1 MQVTC
6 YDHAPGAEALC
17 MFANNDCNCGDG
29 PAAAAVQA
37 CILQSCTVKE
47 WLGKTLLE
55 TSLLQRWPSE
65 DTDVS
70 VVTMNATDT
79 VCDRPLRD
87 DGHILII
94 YAATLG
100 PLALL
105 AVAMRLYV
113 AIRQRSFG
121 YDDLFACLA
130 VSMSVSNSIGLA
142 TSARLGLG
150 RDIWTLT
157 QHEITRVNK
166 VSELRTYSWAEDD
179 LHQVIY
185 ICQNFYFWCSGFQ
198 KLCFLFLFLRIFP
211 SESARRLCYAGIVIS
226 IGYATGFGL
235 TMMFACWPIS
245 GQSRAT
251 ACRQS

>member
-1 MQVTC
+1 
-6 YDHAPGAEALC
+6 
-17 MFANNDCNCGDG
+17 
-29 PAAAAVQA
+29 
-37 CILQSCTVKE
+37 
-47 WLGKTLLE
+47 
-55 TSLLQRWPSE
+55 
-65 DTDVS
+65 
-70 VVTMNATDT
+70 MNATES

-87 DGHILII
+87 DGHILVKC
-94 YAATLG
+94 AATLG

-121 YDDLFACLA
+121 HDDLFAFLSAC
-130 VSMSVSNSIGLA
+130 MSVPNSIGLA

-157 QHEITRVNK
+157 QYEITRLNK
-166 VSELRTYSWAEDD
+166 VSGLRNYSAAETDE
-179 LHQVIY
+179 HQVIY

-211 SESARRLCYAGIVIS
+211 SEGARRSCYVGIAIS
-226 IGYATGFGL
+226 IGYAVGFGL

-245 GQSRAT
+245 GQSRVT
-251 ACRQS
+251 AC

>member
-17 MFANNDCNCGDG
+17 MFANNDCICGDG
-29 PAAAAVQA
+29 PAAAAIQA

-87 DGHILII
+87 DGHILVI

-121 YDDLFACLA
+121 YDDLF
-130 VSMSVSNSIGLA
+130 
-142 TSARLGLG
+142 
-150 RDIWTLT
+150 DIWTLT

-211 SESARRLCYAGIVIS
+211 SESARWLCYAGIVIS